1 MVRYIL
7 YGNGTAGNHGCEAIV
22 RGTQTVLGGQPT
34 VVSHKKDEDIK
45 YHLDDISQI
54 CSSVSGKR
62 NYLEWLYAYI
72 HLKRTGDYVPMDGIA
87 FLDTIRQLR
96 GEAKLAISIGGDNYC
111 YGDTGIYE
119 YLNKVYHKN
128 GFRTALWGCSMEPEV
143 VEKVK
148 DDLNRYNL
156 IAARESITFEAMKK
170 VCDHVVLAPDPAF
183 FMASEECELPMQFE
197 KPIIGINAS
206 PMILS
211 YEKNQGMTYQNYCNL
226 ISYILKETEYN
237 IALIPHVVWDTND
250 DRKVLRKLYDE
261 CGCPERVVLVEDH
274 SAPQLKYIIS
284 KCEMFIGART
294 HATIAAYSTTVPT
307 LVVGYSV
314 KARGIARDLF
324 GTEEKYVIPVQ
335 SLNEPLQLVAGFRWL
350 DEHKVGI
357 RNRLCNYLPAYTE
370 KVNGAVDQIKRLME
384 C

>member
-1 MVRYIL
+1 MNYVL

-62 NYLEWLYAYI
+62 NYLEWLSAYV
-72 HLKRTGDYVPMDGIA
+72 HLKRTGDYVPMDGVV

-96 GEAKLAISIGGDNYC
+96 GKAKLAISIGGDNYC

-119 YLNKVYHKN
+119 YLNKAYHKY
-128 GFRTALWGCSMEPEV
+128 GFKTALWGCSVEPEV
-143 VEKVK
+143 VVQVA
-148 DDLNRYNL
+148 DDLNRYDL
-156 IAARESITFEAMKK
+156 IVARESITYEAMKK
-170 VCDHVVLAPDPAF
+170 VCNHVLLAPDPAF
-183 FMASEECELPMQFE
+183 FMALEECELPMQFE

-335 SLNEPLQLVAGFRWL
+335 SLNEPLQLIAGFRWL
-350 DEHKVGI
+350 DEQKEGV
-357 RNRLCNYLPAYTE
+357 RSRLYDYLPTYQATM
-370 KVNGAVDQIKRLME
+370 NAAVEQIRGLLE
-384 C
+384 